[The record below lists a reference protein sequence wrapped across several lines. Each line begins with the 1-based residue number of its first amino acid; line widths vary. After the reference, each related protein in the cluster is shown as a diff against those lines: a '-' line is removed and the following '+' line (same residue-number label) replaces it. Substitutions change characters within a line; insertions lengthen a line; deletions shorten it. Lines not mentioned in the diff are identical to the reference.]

1 MPAMRPGDV
10 LAGRYR
16 LVVLLHER
24 SGGRF
29 WRAWDN
35 VLARYVALHL
45 ISVDDDR
52 APLLQ
57 EAAKL
62 SATVADPHLLR
73 VLDTNTL
80 DGTCYVV
87 NEWGEGTSLNN
98 MVADEPL
105 APLRAAWL
113 VAEAGSMV
121 AAGHRAGVAHGRLV
135 PENVL
140 LDTDGAVKVI
150 GFAVDAALHGLPL
163 DRQSVDLV
171 DLGGLLY
178 AALTGRWAGISDSGV
193 PRAPMEHGR
202 PLRARQVR
210 AGVPRALDA
219 ICEDLLTGGG
229 RLASVQQAVDAL
241 MGWIGDPTVVAQAEA
256 ERMRAGAAA
265 ANTREQPA
273 VPDAA
278 ATAGAQDPQ
287 PAPASDEG
295 PATELVPAV
304 EDPSDHTQAISP
316 GGSSLDD
323 SGDLDWHL
331 PSSERPA
338 PPPPFEEPPERPLFA
353 PDPPEGRLRRLPP
366 ATSADAGYWPFAA
379 DAGPSS
385 SLPIVEEEPDDP
397 VPGRGW
403 MRIAGAVTAA
413 LLVVLLVLFIIDRTG
428 GNDDDNHAGLGGSET
443 PGKVL
448 DGVTAADFDPFGD
461 PQSEHPD
468 EAKLAVDG
476 RPGTA
481 WTTSG
486 YQQDFGPGGLKPGV
500 GLVLDL
506 GSEREVSSVVV
517 TVAGGTTAVELRS
530 SSSRPS
536 SIDGLAVA
544 AKGTSDDDGTVALT
558 PDEPVTGRFLVVWLT
573 SVPTVDGAFR
583 GSISEV
589 EVRG

>member
-98 MVADEPL
+98 MIADEPL

-121 AAGHRAGVAHGRLV
+121 ATGHRSGVAHGRLV

-178 AALTGRWAGISDSGV
+178 AALTGRWAGVSDSGV
-193 PRAPMEHGR
+193 PRAPMEHGH

-229 RLASVQQAVDAL
+229 RLTSVQQAVDAL

-265 ANTREQPA
+265 SNTREQPA
-273 VPDAA
+273 VPGAA
-278 ATAGAQDPQ
+278 ASTGTHRASPEPDAGSAD
-287 PAPASDEG
+287 G
-295 PATELVPAV
+295 PATELVPAI
-304 EDPSDHTQAISP
+304 DDASDHTQAITP
-316 GGSSLDD
+316 GSSLDD
-323 SGDLDWHL
+323 SGDIDWHL

-366 ATSADAGYWPFAA
+366 ATSADAGYWPFASES
-379 DAGPSS
+379 GPHA
-385 SLPIVEEEPDDP
+385 PVPVEEEPADP

-403 MRIAGAVTAA
+403 LRVAGGVMAT
-413 LLVVLLVLFIIDRTG
+413 LLVLLLVIFIIDRTG
-428 GNDDDNHAGLGGSET
+428 DNSDNPGSNGSET
-443 PGKVL
+443 PGEVFQ
-448 DGVTAADFDPFGD
+448 GVSATDFDPFGD
-461 PQSEHPD
+461 PPSENPA

-486 YQQDFGPGGLKPGV
+486 YKQDFGPSGLKPGV

-517 TVAGGTTAVELRS
+517 RVAGGTTAVELFS
-530 SSSRPS
+530 AATKPS
-536 SIDGLAVA
+536 SIEGLDA
-544 AKGTSDDDGTVALT
+544 AARGTSGDNDTVTLT
-558 PDEPVTGRFLVVWLT
+558 PDQPLTGRFLVVWLT
-573 SVPTVDGAFR
+573 SVPTVQGDFR
-583 GSISEV
+583 GSIAEV

>member
-1 MPAMRPGDV
+1 VPAMRPGDV

-57 EAAKL
+57 DAAKL

-80 DGTCYVV
+80 DGLCYVV

-98 MVADEPL
+98 MIADEPL

-135 PENVL
+135 PENIL

-163 DRQSVDLV
+163 ERQSVDLF
-171 DLGGLLY
+171 DFGGLLY
-178 AALTGRWAGISDSGV
+178 AALTGRWAGVSDSGV

-229 RLASVQQAVDAL
+229 RLTSVQQAVDAL

-265 ANTREQPA
+265 SNTREQPA
-273 VPDAA
+273 VPGTAA
-278 ATAGAQDPQ
+278 STGTHRADPAPGAQPDGEPDG
-287 PAPASDEG
+287 PDEG

-304 EDPSDHTQAISP
+304 DDPSDHTQAISP
-316 GGSSLDD
+316 SGSPDGSDD
-323 SGDLDWHL
+323 SGDIDWHL

-338 PPPPFEEPPERPLFA
+338 PPPPFEEPPERPRPA
-353 PDPPEGRLRRLPP
+353 PTP
-366 ATSADAGYWPFAA
+366 ATGRSRRRAVRTRRSRSRRSPPTRSPDA
-379 DAGPSS
+379 AGCAP
-385 SLPIVEEEPDDP
+385 
-397 VPGRGW
+397 
-403 MRIAGAVTAA
+403 
-413 LLVVLLVLFIIDRTG
+413 
-428 GNDDDNHAGLGGSET
+428 
-443 PGKVL
+443 
-448 DGVTAADFDPFGD
+448 
-461 PQSEHPD
+461 
-468 EAKLAVDG
+468 
-476 RPGTA
+476 RP
-481 WTTSG
+481 
-486 YQQDFGPGGLKPGV
+486 
-500 GLVLDL
+500 
-506 GSEREVSSVVV
+506 
-517 TVAGGTTAVELRS
+517 RS
-530 SSSRPS
+530 
-536 SIDGLAVA
+536 
-544 AKGTSDDDGTVALT
+544 
-558 PDEPVTGRFLVVWLT
+558 W
-573 SVPTVDGAFR
+573 
-583 GSISEV
+583 
-589 EVRG
+589 

>member
-62 SATVADPHLLR
+62 SAAVADPHLLR

-80 DGTCYVV
+80 DGLCYVV

-121 AAGHRAGVAHGRLV
+121 AVGHRAGVAHGRLV

-178 AALTGRWAGISDSGV
+178 AALTGRWAGVSDSGV

-229 RLASVQQAVDAL
+229 RLTSVQQAVDAL

-256 ERMRAGAAA
+256 DRMRAGAAA
-265 ANTREQPA
+265 SSTRAQPA
-273 VPDAA
+273 VPGAA
-278 ATAGAQDPQ
+278 AGAAQ
-287 PAPASDEG
+287 ASLKPASDEG

-304 EDPSDHTQAISP
+304 EDPADHTQAI
-316 GGSSLDD
+316 GAAGSSVDD

-366 ATSADAGYWPFAA
+366 ATSADAAYWPFAA
-379 DAGPSS
+379 ESGPYAEI
-385 SLPIVEEEPDDP
+385 PAEEEPDDP

-403 MRIAGAVTAA
+403 LRFAGAVTAA
-413 LLVVLLVLFIIDRTG
+413 LLVVLVILFIIDRTG
-428 GNDDDNHAGLGGSET
+428 DDEGDDPGPGGSGT
-443 PGKVL
+443 PGQVL
-448 DGVTAADFDPFGD
+448 DGVTAVDFDPFGD
-461 PQSEHPD
+461 PQSENPD

-481 WTTSG
+481 WETEG
-486 YQQDFGPGGLKPGV
+486 YEQDFGPGGLKPGV

-506 GSEREVSSVVV
+506 GSEREVSGVVLTV
-517 TVAGGTTAVELRS
+517 TGGTTAVELRS

-544 AKGTSDDDGTVALT
+544 AKGTSDEDGTVTLT
-558 PDEPVTGRFLVVWLT
+558 PDEPVTARFLVVWLT
-573 SVPTVDGAFR
+573 SVPTVDGDFR
-583 GSISEV
+583 GSLAEV